1 MFPPADISEA
11 IVQLRAEHSLLE
23 SQIEALNRR
32 LWLSTREQMERKHL
46 QKLKLATRDRIFSL
60 DPR

>member
-1 MFPPADISEA
+1 M
-11 IVQLRAEHSLLE
+11 QLRAEHSLLE

-46 QKLKLATRDRIFSL
+46 QKLKLATRDRIFTL
-60 DPR
+60 EVR